1 MVQRY
6 LATSTNV
13 QSRDKAAS
21 CLSQPTSRL
30 PSQMSSMYGQSTT
43 STTPCM
49 FSYAWHII
57 GYDWL
62 SRFKKKRSLISEF
75 KSTNDCRPEEG
86 REGGQEGP
94 LSLCLDEVKVRRGGG
109 THTHKWRRVTQ
120 CFANVHA
127 RHTHTHARTRTNGVS
142 AQAHTHTLWFANTS
156 ASCQK
161 LLNRSF
167 EGNGW
172 ATWWEP
178 HSSQGS
184 VTVCDRGNGSEKDKY
199 TPLIKIW
206 QLKIDFY

>member
-127 RHTHTHARTRTNGVS
+127 RHTHTRARAHKWGLSTS
-142 AQAHTHTLWFANTS
+142 AHTHTLVRKHLCLMPK
-156 ASCQK
+156 ASESFFRGERLSHMMGAT
-161 LLNRSF
+161 LLA
-167 EGNGW
+167 G
-172 ATWWEP
+172 
-178 HSSQGS
+178 Q
-184 VTVCDRGNGSEKDKY
+184 CDRVWERKRVRKR
-199 TPLIKIW
+199 
-206 QLKIDFY
+206 

>member
-109 THTHKWRRVTQ
+109 HTRTSGGELLSVLLMYMPGI
-120 CFANVHA
+120 
-127 RHTHTHARTRTNGVS
+127 HTHARARTHKWGLS
-142 AQAHTHTLWFANTS
+142 TSAHTHTLVRKHLCLMPK
-156 ASCQK
+156 ASESFFRGERLSHMMGAT
-161 LLNRSF
+161 LLA
-167 EGNGW
+167 G
-172 ATWWEP
+172 
-178 HSSQGS
+178 Q
-184 VTVCDRGNGSEKDKY
+184 CDRV
-199 TPLIKIW
+199 W
-206 QLKIDFY
+206 

>member
-94 LSLCLDEVKVRRGGG
+94 LSLCLDEVKVRRGGDTHAQVEASYSVFCKCTCPAY
-109 THTHKWRRVTQ
+109 THTRAHAHKWGLS
-120 CFANVHA
+120 
-127 RHTHTHARTRTNGVS
+127 TR
-142 AQAHTHTLWFANTS
+142 AHTHTLVRKHLCLMPK
-156 ASCQK
+156 ASESFFRGERLSHMMGAT
-161 LLNRSF
+161 LLA
-167 EGNGW
+167 G
-172 ATWWEP
+172 
-178 HSSQGS
+178 Q
-184 VTVCDRGNGSEKDKY
+184 CDRVWERKRVRKR
-199 TPLIKIW
+199 
-206 QLKIDFY
+206 